1 MSYFIVTTTAAAAT
15 NHGLFKYLGETN
27 KRDTARSEA
36 KRLGGVVKTAQ
47 EFKVLVDNNKM
58 DRRSMPGYVPPEAA
72 KPAASMLAMAEE
84 IAKTAK
90 TRNTIGK
97 KVKAP
102 KRVATAPEVLAA
114 AEAFLAE
121 GVRVGANKVNLVRGL
136 ALWSHEVDGVQ
147 LQRRDMFT
155 VFKAVGVEIADAT
168 IATQF
173 QVARSGKI
181 PAARA
186 EKQTLGTA
194 TE

>member
-1 MSYFIVTTTAAAAT
+1 MSYFVISTAAAAAQM
-15 NHGLFKYLGETN
+15 NGLFSFMSETN
-27 KRDTARSEA
+27 KRDTARATA
-36 KRLGGVVKTAQ
+36 KTLGGRVVTAS
-47 EFKVLVDNNKM
+47 EFKTLLDSNKI
-58 DRRSMPGYVPPEAA
+58 DRRSMPGYVAPETI
-72 KPAASMLAMAEE
+72 KPAATMLAMAEE

-102 KRVATAPEVLAA
+102 KRVDTAPEVLAA
-114 AEAFLAE
+114 AEEFLRA
-121 GVRVGANKVNLVRGL
+121 GVAAGATKVNLVRGL
-136 ALWSHEVDGVQ
+136 ALWSSAESNGVQ

-181 PAARA
+181 PASATKV
-186 EKQTLGTA
+186 ELGTA